1 MSEDRSP
8 VEIFKAFKEVAES
21 MAQDPKQRDWSSLDS
36 GNKFCLLRRTQTYH
50 TALQE

>member
-21 MAQDPKQRDWSSLDS
+21 MAQDPKQRD
-36 GNKFCLLRRTQTYH
+36 
-50 TALQE
+50 